1 MPASP
6 YPFPRSLPAHL
17 PTSPLP
23 ARLPALSF
31 RLPACL
37 PQIRAAF
44 QKVEAEY
51 KAVTEVEKVA
61 VQELGGLH
69 VVGTERHE
77 SRRID
82 NQLRGR
88 SGRQGDKGSTRYFL
102 SLEVR
107 LAWRVAWHW
116 CGVVW
121 CGAVWFGLVR

>member
-1 MPASP
+1 MPSRSP
-6 YPFPRSLPAHL
+6 ALTFPCLPHPTLFLAPFLPICLLHLCLPAC
-17 PTSPLP
+17 PPWVSVC
-23 ARLPALSF
+23 
-31 RLPACL
+31 LPACL

-107 LAWRVAWHW
+107 LVWWLAW
-116 CGVVW
+116 CGVV
-121 CGAVWFGLVR
+121 